1 MAGVAEGMARSSS
14 VPVERA
20 QLHGAVDHVA
30 PRLLGAALT
39 SDLDRARVSARIV
52 EVEAYAGEGQ
62 DPASH
67 AHRGRTPRNASMFER
82 AGTAYVYFTYG
93 MHWCLNVA
101 VGPVGEGSAVL
112 LRAAVVVDGLA
123 TARRRRTSATGTVP
137 LDRDLARGP
146 ARLCQALG
154 VTREQDGLDLLD
166 DSSPLR
172 LSLPEAGPAGVAN
185 GPRVGVRDAASRP
198 WRWWLEDVPEVSA
211 YRGVKRR

>member
-1 MAGVAEGMARSSS
+1 MSPSALRGELSRPA
-14 VPVERA
+14 P
-20 QLHGAVDHVA
+20 DVA
-30 PRLLGAALT
+30 PRLLGSVVT
-39 SDLDRARVSARIV
+39 SEVDGERVAARIV

-67 AHRGRTPRNASMFER
+67 AHRGRTARNASMF
-82 AGTAYVYFTYG
+82 AAPGTAYVYFTYG

-101 VGPVGEGSAVL
+101 VGPVGDGSAVL
-112 LRAAVVVDGLA
+112 LRAAVVLDGLP

-137 LDRDLARGP
+137 PDRDLARGP

-166 DSSPLR
+166 DTSPVR
-172 LSLPEAGPAGVAN
+172 LTLADTAPARVVS
-185 GPRVGVRDAASRP
+185 GPRVGVRHAATRP